1 MVENAFYPIEEM
13 WRSRVLIDQFDKVST
28 ILLLFKGI
36 FAWFFLDVLWIVFA
50 CFAAA

>member
-13 WRSRVLIDQFDKVST
+13 WRSRGLIDQFDKAST

-36 FAWFFLDVLWIVFA
+36 FS
-50 CFAAA
+50 